1 MTDTTITQEAP
12 PETQDAA
19 IDPSEYASA
28 KAQVDALSAELERY
42 KAKAHAEG
50 LERKKQEQAARMAS
64 EKAAK
69 QSGDVEALERS
80 WAEKLAA
87 RETELASEVAN
98 LKTVIFAKTV
108 GAEAINLAA
117 KLAMDGCAEGLE
129 PHIRARLI
137 TEWHDGIPEVRVT
150 DKTGRPSAMT
160 LADLEKELKA
170 TPYLAP
176 LIKGSQASG
185 SGHKG
190 QGAHG
195 GPPGTNVMRR
205 ADFDALDSAAKYAFM
220 RNKGT
225 LTD

>member
-1 MTDTTITQEAP
+1 MTDTTTQEAP
-12 PETQDAA
+12 PETQETA

-50 LERKKQEQAARMAS
+50 IERKKQEQAARMAS

-80 WAEKLAA
+80 WSEKLAA
-87 RETELASEVAN
+87 RESELASEVAN

-150 DKTGRPSAMT
+150 GKDGRPSAMT

-176 LIKGSQASG
+176 LIKGTQASG

-195 GPPGTNVMRR
+195 AAPGTNTMRR
-205 ADFDALDSAAKYAFM
+205 ADFDALDAAAKHDFM
-220 RNKGT
+220 RKRGT

>member
-1 MTDTTITQEAP
+1 MTDTTITQEAH

-50 LERKKQEQAARMAS
+50 LERKKQEQAARQAS
-64 EKAAK
+64 ERAAK

-108 GAEAINLAA
+108 GAMLPLLME
-117 KLAMDGCAEGLE
+117 KLGFDPAVMASPFISTVMDAMSL
-129 PHIRARLI
+129 LI
-137 TEWHDGIPEVRVT
+137 YFLFAHLLLGI
-150 DKTGRPSAMT
+150 
-160 LADLEKELKA
+160 
-170 TPYLAP
+170 
-176 LIKGSQASG
+176 
-185 SGHKG
+185 
-190 QGAHG
+190 
-195 GPPGTNVMRR
+195 
-205 ADFDALDSAAKYAFM
+205 
-220 RNKGT
+220 
-225 LTD
+225 

>member
-12 PETQDAA
+12 PETQDAT
-19 IDPSEYASA
+19 IDPSEFASI
-28 KAQVDALSAELERY
+28 KAQNEALTTELERLKN
-42 KAKAHAEG
+42 KASLAEA
-50 LERKKQEQAARMAS
+50 ERRKQEHAARAAN

-69 QSGDVEALERS
+69 QSGDVESLERS
-80 WAEKLAA
+80 WSEKLAA
-87 RETELASEVAN
+87 RESELASEVAN

-117 KLAMDGCAEGLE
+117 KLALDGCAEGLE

-150 DKTGRPSAMT
+150 GKDGRPSAMS

-176 LIKGSQASG
+176 LIKGTQASG

-195 GPPGTNVMRR
+195 AAPGTNTMRR
-205 ADFDALDSAAKYAFM
+205 ADFDAMDAAGKHDFM
-220 RNKGT
+220 RKRGT